1 MLPTAKTHPLRKEHD
16 MKSTGMVR
24 KIDDLGRIVIPI
36 EIRNNLDIRSRDAV
50 EMFVDGDKIVLAKYN
65 PACIFCGEAE
75 DVTRFH
81 DKLVCSKCIKELSK

>member
-1 MLPTAKTHPLRKEHD
+1 

-36 EIRNNLDIRSRDAV
+36 EIRNNLDIHSRDAI
-50 EMFVDGDKIVLAKYN
+50 EMFIDGDKIVLAKYS

-75 DVTRFH
+75 NVTRFH
-81 DKLVCSKCIKELSK
+81 EKLVCSKCIKELAK